1 MVMSSNGWLIG
12 IDIGTSRI
20 KAGAIDT
27 GGIEHFFVD
36 APTPW
41 MQVPTG
47 AELDPYQLLDAVL
60 GVLSEITDRLSSVPN
75 EDVVALGITGIAET
89 VVYLDCKDNPIMR
102 SIAWHDSRGED
113 EAREIT
119 DVFGG
124 LFSEKTGLPPSRL
137 CTLAKWRWLR
147 GHFGQPSSVAKI
159 LGIAEWIAYRLGG
172 GQVAELSLASRSGM
186 LDVTVGEW
194 WEDVLEWGDISLRV
208 MPELVTAGTAI
219 GNFDG
224 GRYAKYGLSRLDGAV
239 LTIGGHDHSC
249 GAVGAGV
256 IDDNEVF
263 DSCGTAEALIRATR
277 EMPDRDAIEVALDG
291 HVTVGRHALPDRFVL
306 LGAQRAGLVLGR
318 ILKLIG
324 YGTEYIGS
332 DRMSS
337 LERDALDELDDIGE
351 LKILNAESNLASIT
365 GIGWDAT
372 PVHIWRAAVSTVT
385 NRMYELLN
393 TISEIGGPID
403 RIAVSGGWSRSLA
416 LRAAKEKVAGSAI
429 TVDYL
434 DVEEPGIRGAA
445 LFAGCAA
452 SVFDDI
458 SNAPRPASVSP
469 SARDNLSKR

>member
-1 MVMSSNGWLIG
+1 MTSNGWLIG

-20 KAGAIDT
+20 KAGVIDT
-27 GGIEHFFVD
+27 SGIEHFFVD

-41 MQVPTG
+41 IQIPTG
-47 AELDPYQLLDAVL
+47 AELDPSQLLDTVL
-60 GVLSEITDRLSSVPN
+60 GVLSEITDRLPSVPDG
-75 EDVVALGITGIAET
+75 DVVALGITGIAET
-89 VVYLDCKDNPIMR
+89 VVYLDSKDNPIMR

-113 EAREIT
+113 EAREMA

-137 CTLAKWRWLR
+137 CTLAKWRWLC
-147 GHFGQPSSVAKI
+147 GHLDQPSSVAKI

-186 LDVTVGEW
+186 LDVAAGEW
-194 WEDVLEWGDISLRV
+194 WEEALEWGDLSLRV

-224 GRYAKYGLSRLDGAV
+224 ARYAEYGLNRLNGAI

-256 IDDNEVF
+256 IDNNEVF
-263 DSCGTAEALIRATR
+263 DSCGTAEALIRATCK
-277 EMPDRDAIEVALDG
+277 MPDGDAIGVALAG
-291 HVTVGRHALPDRFVL
+291 HVTVGRHALPGRFVL

-324 YGTEYIGS
+324 YGTEEIGS

-337 LERDALDELDDIGE
+337 LERDALDGLDDIGE

-365 GIGWDAT
+365 GIGWDIT

-385 NRMYELLN
+385 DRMYELLN
-393 TISEIGGPID
+393 TISTIGGHVD
-403 RIAVSGGWSRSLA
+403 RIAVSGGWSRSLT
-416 LRAAKEKVAGSAI
+416 LRAAKEKAAGSAV

-434 DVEEPGIRGAA
+434 DIEEPGIRGAA

-458 SNAPRPASVSP
+458 SSAPRPVVVP
-469 SARDNLSKR
+469 SSAGDNLSKR